1 MEITKSIAQK
11 IIESRPIIENDDML
25 TPFKGVE
32 VSNVGFKDK
41 DGDAFEW
48 EDGTEYAIVSF
59 KAMSEYHFEKA
70 SEDFDNEDY
79 ADACNHTLSL
89 SVEATKARDLI
100 GATGVLVCHKIEN
113 KDGDMIVVVKS
124 FKAVPAENINSRI
137 GKRTLGGKDKK
148 DKKSKIA
155 LAENEE
161 VSIDDM
167 RVALIKDGAS
177 KKDVKALSDKKV
189 AKAYAEL

>member
-1 MEITKSIAQK
+1 MEITKAIAQR
-11 IIESRPIIENDDML
+11 IIESRPVIDEML

-32 VSNVGFKDK
+32 VSNVGFKDA

-59 KAMSEYHFEKA
+59 KAMSEYHFDRA

-79 ADACNHTLSL
+79 TDACNHNLSL
-89 SVEATKARDLI
+89 SVEATKARELI
-100 GATGVLVCHKIEN
+100 GSTGVLVCHKIEN
-113 KDGDMIVVVKS
+113 KDGEMIVVVKS
-124 FKAVPAENINSRI
+124 FKAVPAENASS
-137 GKRTLGGKDKK
+137 KLRTLGGKGKK
-148 DKKSKIA
+148 DGKKSKIA
-155 LAENEE
+155 LAENDE
-161 VSIDDM
+161 VSFDDM
-167 RVALIKDGAS
+167 RVALIKGGAS